1 MPESLA
7 TSSGRLATLVYRLR
21 VVLLGAAIF
30 AAMSALS
37 PRFATWPNVGLIV
50 RMTSSDVLAAT
61 GFTLVMI
68 CGQLDLTVGLM
79 MTLGGMAVIAT
90 QPHFGWVGAMGVVV
104 GCGVAVGLFNGLL
117 VTKVKIN
124 SFIVT
129 LGSMTLLRG
138 LTRMIASGGSMSIE
152 DSAVGMSAVEF
163 LDPVLM
169 RVLLLVSPVLLL
181 ELLLRRTAAGCG
193 LLLVG
198 GNRQTA
204 WYAGIRPDR
213 YVIGAFVLSG
223 VLSALGGAYVA
234 MSQNTAMP
242 NLGDKSLMLIVAAVI
257 IGGTSMSGGRG
268 SVLGSMLAL
277 FALASLNN
285 GLRCMGASYQAELMA
300 SGVVLALVILAD
312 AWRVV
317 QKNRVR
323 GQRHELLAEL
333 SAGGQIPAE
342 GQNVSDS
349 QEGTQPMYQQG
360 GKDRT
365 FALACVA
372 MVSCVA
378 IVAIFGFYLMQNR
391 QGLMAVNLA
400 QGTAGQAASPGA
412 AAREADISRLTSADG
427 RPLIVLDSAPLNPP
441 ARPADPLKLPED
453 NKLHWYDYEYAGWKC
468 QKLPM
473 PRSPGD
479 GPRGKRVI
487 CLQYMDHPYWTAYNN
502 GMRKMAQAYGIDLKV
517 LEANNDNKTQD
528 DQVNQAIN
536 ERPDMVI
543 ITPVD
548 PKGVVPLLRKLHDAG
563 IPVIASNLLPVDEGM
578 KYVLTWTGPDDW
590 GQFRM
595 LAKEFAKRM
604 NYQGGYCIIRHVA
617 GSSCFNSR
625 TWSLVSELKD
635 IAPKMKLLD
644 MQSTDLDTEKTKTQV
659 SAWLERYGRELGG
672 IVSADDS
679 KAQTGINEA
688 CKAAGRDDI
697 IRVSAGNSKVGMD
710 YIKAGSL
717 HAITYQ
723 SAESDGALPM
733 KLAADW
739 FNGKPIEKSVY
750 YLQKHIITAADV
762 DKFLPAQW

>member
-1 MPESLA
+1 MPETLTDSA
-7 TSSGRLATLVYRLR
+7 GRCSALLYRLR

-30 AAMSALS
+30 AVMSALS
-37 PRFATWPNVGLIV
+37 PRSFCTWQNMGLIV
-50 RMTSSDVLAAT
+50 RMTSSDVLAAA

-79 MTLGGMAVIAT
+79 MTLGGMAVIGM
-90 QPHFGWVGAMGVVV
+90 QPHLGWAGAMAVVV
-104 GCGVAVGLFNGLL
+104 GCGVVVGLFNGLL
-117 VTKVKIN
+117 VAKVKIN

-138 LTRMIASGGSMSIE
+138 LTRMIGSGGSMSIE
-152 DSAVGMSAVEF
+152 NSAVGMSAVEL

-169 RVLLLVSPVLLL
+169 RVLLLVGPVLVM

-213 YVIGAFVLSG
+213 YVIGSFVLSA
-223 VLSALGGAYVA
+223 VLSAVGGAYVA

-257 IGGTSMSGGRG
+257 IGGTSMAGGKG
-268 SVLGSMLAL
+268 SVLSSALAL

-300 SGVVLALVILAD
+300 SGVVLAAVILID

-333 SAGGQIPAE
+333 SARGQAPADGCE
-342 GQNVSDS
+342 SSESG
-349 QEGTQPMYQQG
+349 EGTEPMNQNN

-378 IVAIFGFYLMQNR
+378 IVAIFGFFLLHSR
-391 QGLMAVNLA
+391 QGVMMVSS
-400 QGTAGQAASPGA
+400 QTGTAATAGA
-412 AAREADISRLTSADG
+412 RRDVDVSKLTSADG
-427 RPLIVLDSAPLNPP
+427 RPLIVLDTAPLIPP
-441 ARPADPLKLPED
+441 ARPADPSRLPED

-473 PRSPGD
+473 PKSPGD

-502 GMRKMAQAYGIDLKV
+502 GMRKMAEAYGIDLKV

-528 DQVNQAIN
+528 DQVSQAIN

-548 PKGVVPLLRKLHDAG
+548 PKGVVPLLRKLHEAG

-595 LAKEFAKRM
+595 LAKDFAKRM
-604 NYQGGYCIIRHVA
+604 NNEGGYCIVRHVA

-625 TWSLVSELKD
+625 TWSMVSELKE

-659 SAWLERYGRELGG
+659 SAWLERYGKDVKG

-688 CKAAGRDDI
+688 CKTAGREDI

-710 YIKAGSL
+710 FIKAGSL

-739 FNGKPIEKSVY
+739 FSGKPVEKPVY

>member
-1 MPESLA
+1 MPETLPNSA
-7 TSSGRLATLVYRLR
+7 GRCSALLYRLR

-30 AAMSALS
+30 AVMSALA
-37 PRFATWPNVGLIV
+37 PRSFCTWQNMGLIV
-50 RMTSSDVLAAT
+50 RMTSSDVLAAA

-79 MTLGGMAVIAT
+79 MTLGGMAVIGM
-90 QPHFGWVGAMGVVV
+90 QPHLGWAGAMAVVV
-104 GCGVAVGLFNGLL
+104 GCGVVVGLFNGLL
-117 VTKVKIN
+117 VAKVKIN

-138 LTRMIASGGSMSIE
+138 LTRMIGAGGSMSIE
-152 DSAVGMSAVEF
+152 NSAVGMSAVEL

-169 RVLLLVSPVLLL
+169 RVLLLVGPVLVM

-213 YVIGAFVLSG
+213 YVIGAFVLSA
-223 VLSALGGAYVA
+223 VLSAVGGAYVA

-257 IGGTSMSGGRG
+257 IGGTSMAGGKG
-268 SVLGSMLAL
+268 SVLSSALAL

-300 SGVVLALVILAD
+300 SGVVLAAVILID

-333 SAGGQIPAE
+333 SAREHVPADGCELSESGE
-342 GQNVSDS
+342 GAETMNQNN
-349 QEGTQPMYQQG
+349 

-378 IVAIFGFYLMQNR
+378 IVAIFGFFLLHSR
-391 QGLMAVNLA
+391 QGVMMVPSQSGPVA
-400 QGTAGQAASPGA
+400 TAGAAH
-412 AAREADISRLTSADG
+412 DVDVSRLTSADG
-427 RPLIVLDSAPLNPP
+427 RPLIVLDTAPLIPP
-441 ARPADPLKLPED
+441 ARPADPAKLPED

-473 PRSPGD
+473 PKSSGD

-502 GMRKMAQAYGIDLKV
+502 GMRKMAEAYGVDLKV

-528 DQVNQAIN
+528 DQVSQAIN

-548 PKGVVPLLRKLHDAG
+548 PKGVVPLLRKLHEAG

-595 LAKEFAKRM
+595 LAKDFAKRM
-604 NYQGGYCIIRHVA
+604 NYEGGYCIIRHVA

-625 TWSLVSELKD
+625 TWSMVSELKE

-659 SAWLERYGRELGG
+659 SAWLERYGKDVKG

-688 CKAAGRDDI
+688 CKTAGREDI

-710 YIKAGSL
+710 FIKAGSL

-739 FNGKPIEKSVY
+739 FSGKPIEKPVY